1 MCHRYTFWVIYTC
14 NTHHS
19 RLLMLEPP
27 PTHLHPPSLAA
38 LPPEP
43 APAAES
49 PAAALALHVL
59 HQPIGLPLAPLT
71 ILVVRVAQTRQL
83 REERFL
89 PPMYC
94 MDYMGYQILSC

>member
-1 MCHRYTFWVIYTC
+1 
-14 NTHHS
+14 
-19 RLLMLEPP
+19 MLEPP